1 MNQLRSFVR
10 QSAFTI
16 LELVIVLLIAGIL
29 LVYVQSKFSTSS
41 SYRQNTVIS
50 QIISS
55 AQLAQQLSMN
65 DSERNFSL
73 VVQNNQ
79 IDLQADGSSLT
90 IGSFQ
95 FPIEID
101 SSVSISPVSTISFDS
116 HGTTNN
122 LTINVIAESTQQ
134 VCFEASGYIH
144 SC

>member
-10 QSAFTI
+10 QSAFTL
-16 LELVIVLLIAGIL
+16 LELIIVLLIAGIL

-41 SYRQNTVIS
+41 SYKQNTVIA

-73 VVQNNQ
+73 IIQSNQ
-79 IDLQADGSSLT
+79 IDLQADGSSLI

-95 FPIEID
+95 FPIDID

-116 HGTTNN
+116 LGATNN
-122 LTINVIAESTQQ
+122 LTLHVIAESILQ